1 MPTCSLPRRR
11 PVLTVWLQPNVERS
25 PTDRRAV
32 ETVLQPRSF
41 GGGLKPRYIFGARKL
56 DQ

>member
-41 GGGLKPRYIFGARKL
+41 GGGLKPRYILGARKL